1 MQPIRYTQGEPQIAY
16 QVLGDAGLDL
26 VFAFDWASNVELI
39 WEHPSVERFLRR
51 LASYARLAHD
61 DDHEPGMPEG
71 VQRTVVE
78 QIQAGWG
85 TDMALAVMAP
95 DLANDKQAVR
105 CRAWHLFALTS

>member
-71 VQRTVVE
+71 VQRSSSRSRPGG
-78 QIQAGWG
+78 AP
-85 TDMALAVMAP
+85 MALAVMAP